1 MRKYSLRRELIY
13 DLSLLAFCAAILSS
27 GVLLVSLRMRLVPE
41 IEPYVRH
48 LVKDVH
54 EKLSGSDLFRDY
66 IESTKLSQPI
76 SLTERFAD
84 EMKSLNL
91 PDEEILLSVRSENL
105 PETFE
110 EVRKPYLFLL
120 STVRGYRWQ
129 VPISK
134 TMTLEYEW
142 RDRRI
147 EQALHQSKYLV
158 LVFALIVS
166 IVSVLIGHHLLL
178 KRHILIPLKGLS
190 QTAASFLREDWSAR
204 VDILRRDE
212 LGEIGEALN
221 EMARKIEEKEKKL
234 VLTIQSLQKANEEI
248 EVSKNEQLQ
257 IEKLASVGR
266 LAAGVAHEVGN
277 PLGAI
282 SGYVDILRRAIQ
294 NPSKLSSE
302 DVELCDRIEA
312 ETNRISRII
321 RALLHQA
328 RPSQDR
334 IRSTKIEPI
343 LKRSVELAQIPESV
357 EVVFEIP
364 DLNAEVMCERD
375 QLIQVCLNMLI
386 NAKHAIESKGANVSG
401 KIIVRLAQRKLAPYE
416 MRDGDEDSLVDVS
429 TVRALKPQLYWV
441 VSFVDNG
448 VGISDSDKGK
458 LFEPFFTTK
467 DTGKGTGLG
476 LYVAKSIIE
485 SFRGTI
491 VVQSA
496 LGYGSSFSIFL
507 PREAG

>member
-1 MRKYSLRRELIY
+1 
-13 DLSLLAFCAAILSS
+13 
-27 GVLLVSLRMRLVPE
+27 
-41 IEPYVRH
+41 
-48 LVKDVH
+48 
-54 EKLSGSDLFRDY
+54 
-66 IESTKLSQPI
+66 
-76 SLTERFAD
+76 
-84 EMKSLNL
+84 
-91 PDEEILLSVRSENL
+91 
-105 PETFE
+105 
-110 EVRKPYLFLL
+110 
-120 STVRGYRWQ
+120 
-129 VPISK
+129 
-134 TMTLEYEW
+134 
-142 RDRRI
+142 
-147 EQALHQSKYLV
+147 
-158 LVFALIVS
+158 
-166 IVSVLIGHHLLL
+166 
-178 KRHILIPLKGLS
+178 
-190 QTAASFLREDWSAR
+190 
-204 VDILRRDE
+204 
-212 LGEIGEALN
+212 
-221 EMARKIEEKEKKL
+221 
-234 VLTIQSLQKANEEI
+234 
-248 EVSKNEQLQ
+248 
-257 IEKLASVGR
+257 
-266 LAAGVAHEVGN
+266 
-277 PLGAI
+277 LGAI